1 MLQAG
6 HHSTGKPGEIAP
18 ATLPDT
24 PQVSLQALPCELP
37 APGPQ
42 LSLPTMLQNFPISES
57 KLIDIAKKLYAE
69 DTGTKSPDALAPDFR
84 FEFPIVSLGKKV
96 SPGSNPSELSLLS
109 HQAQQCPPNNIRCWP
124 AGISESSG
132 HLQS

>member
-6 HHSTGKPGEIAP
+6 HHSTGKSGEVAP

-24 PQVSLQALPCELP
+24 PQVTCRLCLTISP
-37 APGPQ
+37 APGLQMP
-42 LSLPTMLQNFPISES
+42 LLTMLQTFPISES

-69 DTGTKSPDALAPDFR
+69 DTGTKNPDALAPGFR

-96 SPGSNPSELSLLS
+96 RPGSSSTEFGLLS
-109 HQAQQCPPNNIRCWP
+109 HLIRQCPL
-124 AGISESSG
+124 SDM
-132 HLQS
+132 

>member
-6 HHSTGKPGEIAP
+6 HHSTGKPGEVAP

-24 PQVSLQALPCELP
+24 PQVSCRLCLTTSRASGLQIPLLAMP
-37 APGPQ
+37 
-42 LSLPTMLQNFPISES
+42 QNFPISES

-69 DTGTKSPDALAPDFR
+69 DTGTKNPDALAPGFR

-96 SPGSNPSELSLLS
+96 SPGSSSTEFGLLS
-109 HQAQQCPPNNIRCWP
+109 HLIRRCPLNDM
-124 AGISESSG
+124 
-132 HLQS
+132 